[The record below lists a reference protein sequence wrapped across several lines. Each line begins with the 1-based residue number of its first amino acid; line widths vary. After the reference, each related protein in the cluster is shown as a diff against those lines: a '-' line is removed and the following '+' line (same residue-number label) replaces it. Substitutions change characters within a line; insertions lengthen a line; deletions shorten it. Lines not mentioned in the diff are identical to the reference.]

1 MEKTGSIISMT
12 LNGLVL
18 LSSMF
23 IVNLINFILA
33 MLCFV
38 PLYIFFNHNHPHNDI
53 EQEKEKPWYRLI
65 FELLTNTWLAGV
77 MGFFSR
83 RLLQYLSKSILGM
96 NFKYTEYLKDDM
108 ELKANVDL
116 KNQNVLI
123 TLRTGAAGATV
134 LNAKSTSKVKGK
146 DKSKNQALSDEP
158 IADLSFMNKNQ
169 LQKKVL
175 EKIKDL
181 PEENADIIV
190 EHMLR

>member
-1 MEKTGSIISMT
+1 M
-12 LNGLVL
+12 
-18 LSSMF
+18 
-23 IVNLINFILA
+23 
-33 MLCFV
+33 
-38 PLYIFFNHNHPHNDI
+38 
-53 EQEKEKPWYRLI
+53 
-65 FELLTNTWLAGV
+65 LTNYLTTKSKDILKIEPILLAE
-77 MGFFSR
+77 
-83 RLLQYLSKSILGM
+83 KILITDEYQ
-96 NFKYTEYLKDDM
+96 KKIVEYLKDDM